1 MEKKETKA
9 EYYART
15 TKSFKIQFRKRED
28 ADVIE
33 KMQSVS
39 AKTDYVRKLIRKDIE
54 SEKNRWQFFQG
65 QRWGGAL
72 FFLFEKKKV

>member
-15 TKSFKIQFRKRED
+15 TKAYKLQFRKRED

-33 KMQSVS
+33 KMESVS
-39 AKTDYVRKLIRKDIE
+39 AKTDYVRNLIRKDIE
-54 SEKNRWQFFQG
+54 QS
-65 QRWGGAL
+65 
-72 FFLFEKKKV
+72 KKK

>member
-1 MEKKETKA
+1 MEDKKEKKKETKS

-15 TKSFKIQFRKRED
+15 TKSFKKKKKKKDD

-33 KMQSVS
+33 KLNSVP

-54 SEKNRWQFFQG
+54 KSEKQ
-65 QRWGGAL
+65 
-72 FFLFEKKKV
+72 

>member
-1 MEKKETKA
+1 MKDGDKMKKKETKS

-15 TKSFKIQFRKRED
+15 TKAFKLQFRKEAD

-33 KMQSVS
+33 KLNSVS

-54 SEKNRWQFFQG
+54 DSEKQ
-65 QRWGGAL
+65 
-72 FFLFEKKKV
+72 

>member
-1 MEKKETKA
+1 MENKKEKKKETKS

-15 TKSFKIQFRKRED
+15 TKAFKLQLRKKDD

-33 KMQSVS
+33 KLNSVP

-54 SEKNRWQFFQG
+54 KSERQ
-65 QRWGGAL
+65 
-72 FFLFEKKKV
+72 

>member
-54 SEKNRWQFFQG
+54 EALAKCQGKNRLRAEG
-65 QRWGGAL
+65 LGD
-72 FFLFEKKKV
+72 KK

>member
-1 MEKKETKA
+1 MENKKEKKKKKETKS

-15 TKSFKIQFRKRED
+15 TKAFKLQFRKKDD

-33 KMQSVS
+33 KLNSVP

-54 SEKNRWQFFQG
+54 ESKN
-65 QRWGGAL
+65 
-72 FFLFEKKKV
+72 

>member
-39 AKTDYVRKLIRKDIE
+39 AKTDYVRKLIRKDI
-54 SEKNRWQFFQG
+54 
-65 QRWGGAL
+65 
-72 FFLFEKKKV
+72 